1 MSKYIQANQVIIQP
15 PSYLRNNK
23 TSLLTEGL
31 NDFTLGKNSSSSF
44 IFTDDEIKSNKPLKH
59 VKFDG
64 SIIDYLT
71 TSNLADLETEDSEQA
86 TAVPGSLLSAG
97 GSLNKQNSPFPFALM
112 DKRARVISRNLYDDE
127 FHMRMVLCQRVIV
140 AQAIIF

>member
-31 NDFTLGKNSSSSF
+31 NDFTLGKNSSSSL

-59 VKFDG
+59 VKSDG

-71 TSNLADLETEDSEQA
+71 TSNLCFLA
-86 TAVPGSLLSAG
+86 
-97 GSLNKQNSPFPFALM
+97 F
-112 DKRARVISRNLYDDE
+112 
-127 FHMRMVLCQRVIV
+127 
-140 AQAIIF
+140 